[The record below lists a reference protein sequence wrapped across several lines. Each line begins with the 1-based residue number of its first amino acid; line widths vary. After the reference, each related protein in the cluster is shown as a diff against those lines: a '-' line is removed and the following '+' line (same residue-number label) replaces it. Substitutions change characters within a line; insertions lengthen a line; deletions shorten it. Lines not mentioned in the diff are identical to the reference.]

1 MRKQS
6 SYKKQT
12 YFDHPV
18 LEFFAKTS
26 VAGIWGIYMVA
37 MGILLYVCISQFFLT
52 SLPISIALFVAG
64 VLIWTLFEYALHR
77 YIFHIVTEHP
87 IGKTILHAAHG
98 YHHDFPT
105 DKDHLFMPPLL
116 GLTILAILL
125 GIFYLVMGGLTFAF
139 SSGILMGYLLYST
152 MHYNIHRY
160 YSPKN
165 RYLTTMWRHHHLPH
179 YRFPDKAVGVS
190 TLLWDHVF
198 GSMPPKSE
206 RKKA

>member
-37 MGILLYVCISQFFLT
+37 MGILLYVGISQGFLT

-87 IGKTILHAAHG
+87 IGRKVMMKTVSGMEDL
-98 YHHDFPT
+98 FT
-105 DKDHLFMPPLL
+105 D
-116 GLTILAILL
+116 
-125 GIFYLVMGGLTFAF
+125 
-139 SSGILMGYLLYST
+139 
-152 MHYNIHRY
+152 R
-160 YSPKN
+160 
-165 RYLTTMWRHHHLPH
+165 
-179 YRFPDKAVGVS
+179 
-190 TLLWDHVF
+190 
-198 GSMPPKSE
+198 
-206 RKKA
+206 